1 MIKCVSQEGGTPTDY
16 KRRSLS
22 PIQNLVW
29 HDVDT
34 QAVTAL
40 KRHGDFV
47 FSDVR
52 IPGENALRR
61 NEED

>member
-1 MIKCVSQEGGTPTDY
+1 MSRKGGTQTDY
-16 KRRSLS
+16 KSRGLS

-34 QAVTAL
+34 RAVTAL

-52 IPGENALRR
+52 IPGENTLQR

>member
-1 MIKCVSQEGGTPTDY
+1 MSQKGGTPTDY

-22 PIQNLVW
+22 SIQNLVW